1 MAGAGQEKRRL
12 ILGRWAYNR
21 DMPAFN
27 LTAINPADLAPI
39 PDVPDSYGPRN
50 DEDRR
55 VLALVQEG
63 LASGKPV
70 PLDDD
75 FFAEID
81 AIISQH

>member
-1 MAGAGQEKRRL
+1 MQL
-12 ILGRWAYNR
+12 L
-21 DMPAFN
+21 N
-27 LTAINPADLAPI
+27 LTAIDPADLAPI
-39 PDVPDSYGPRN
+39 PDVPESYGPRN
-50 DEDRR
+50 AEDRR

-63 LASGKPV
+63 MASGKPV